1 VKRIKELLLSQTIK
15 DTLVSFLGLGFSAA
29 VGLIFTVILARYLGP
44 EQFGIFSAVTALY
57 SIVYSL
63 GDLGIAASL
72 INFIP
77 KLKEKRSELINTSF
91 SFEIFVC
98 AVILI
103 IFVGFSIFHDSIIPG
118 SLGKQILI
126 AGALAINYLLI
137 SFIQGIFTA
146 ERRFLRYSFTQIIDS
161 GIKIILIL
169 ILMSVSGLSVETA
182 LLANVVSTLIALTIT
197 FGKEFFKIKLSLEKG
212 ILNKIFHFAKWLA
225 INRVF
230 GVFISRIDVLLLNL
244 LVGSFQAGIFSAANR
259 ITLLFSLLVSS
270 LGSVVNPRFSSFGE
284 DKEKI
289 SAYIKKLLGLVSL
302 ISVFML
308 ILVFLA
314 NPIINI
320 VFGDKY
326 LAAIPVFRMM
336 TLAMIV
342 FMFQLVTIPPIIF
355 SFNQPKFVA
364 RLTALQVVVL
374 IGMELILIPSLGAL
388 APAIALGAA
397 NIIAILFSSIKLHK
411 LLNSKPSGS
420 IL

>member
-1 VKRIKELLLSQTIK
+1 MDRLKKLLLSQTIK
-15 DTLVSFLGLGFSAA
+15 DTLISFLGLGFAA
-29 VGLIFTVILARYLGP
+29 VVGFFFTVILARYLGP
-44 EQFGIFSAVTALY
+44 EQFGIFSAVTAPD

-77 KLKEKRSELINTSF
+77 KLKDKRNELINTTF
-91 SFEIFVC
+91 SFEIFVG
-98 AVILI
+98 AIILV
-103 IFVGFSIFHDSIIPG
+103 IFVGFSIFHESIIPG

-169 ILMSVSGLSVETA
+169 ILMSVSGLSVESA
-182 LLANVVSTLIALTIT
+182 LLANFVSTLIALAFT
-197 FGKEFFKIKLSLEKG
+197 FGKEFFHIKFSLEKD
-212 ILNKIFHFAKWLA
+212 LLQKIFHFAKWLA

-284 DKEKI
+284 DREKI
-289 SAYIKKLLGLVSL
+289 SSYIKKLLGLVSL
-302 ISVFML
+302 ISAVML

-314 NPIINI
+314 EPIINI
-320 VFGDKY
+320 VYGEKY
-326 LAAIPVFRMM
+326 LTAIPVFQMM
-336 TLAMIV
+336 TLAMIIFV
-342 FMFQLVTIPPIIF
+342 FQLVTIPPIIF

-374 IGMELILIPSLGAL
+374 VVLEIILIPSLGAL

-397 NIIAILFSSIKLHK
+397 NIIAIIFSGIKLYQ
-411 LLNSKPSGS
+411 LLNSKPVKS
-420 IL
+420 IS